1 MIYRSESNVKE
12 TPIQDFCIKHGFTI
26 PQVRSACY
34 RGTFDSRMETL
45 SNKGRGGARRRI
57 IVLETNKTLNQV
69 ERMKTWDRGGAEDNS
84 RFKSYAKMV
93 YSFNK

>member
-1 MIYRSESNVKE
+1 MKE
-12 TPIQDFCIKHGFTI
+12 TPIEEFCTKHGFTI

-34 RGTFDSRMETL
+34 RGTFDSRTETL
-45 SNKGRGGARRRI
+45 STKSYGGARRMI
-57 IVLETNKTLNQV
+57 IVIESDKTLNQT
-69 ERMKTWDRGGAEDNS
+69 ERIKIWNRGGAEDNS